1 MARSC
6 ASKTELKKSE
16 LEPLGGDALVGDDG
30 EDRVGEVGGLG
41 MMMMM
46 MMMIEREDIWDLF

>member
-16 LEPLGGDALVGDDG
+16 LLEGGALVGDDG

-41 MMMMM
+41 MMM
-46 MMMIEREDIWDLF
+46 IEIEDIWGLPCC